1 MKNHKISKLLN
12 NSPVSKFVRRKWL
25 KWLEVNDLTG
35 SKYYDNKNIR
45 FNTSMLRSYL
55 CDKSDACIIVKGTI
69 DLSAVASN
77 KNDKAKRDVVFKN
90 NAPFRLC
97 MSKINNI
104 LIDNAEGLN
113 IIMPM
118 YNLLEYNNNYSVTS
132 GRC

>member
-45 FNTSMLRSYL
+45 FNTSMLISYL
-55 CDKSDACIIVKGTI
+55 CDESDACIIVKGTI

-104 LIDNAEGLN
+104 LINNAEGLN
-113 IIMPM
+113 IVMPM
-118 YNLLEYNNNYSVTS
+118 YNLLEYNENGTF
-132 GRC
+132 